1 LARSAE
7 GLASMLLSSYRG
19 CIYDHAQHLP
29 AIEAS
34 VEAGEQGGVQRI
46 SSS

>member
-1 LARSAE
+1 MRYGRNA
-7 GLASMLLSSYRG
+7 
-19 CIYDHAQHLP
+19 AQHLP

-34 VEAGEQGGVQRI
+34 AERDEQPGGVQRI